1 MAKACPGSGCIPCTH
16 HGKYSFYSTSALKY
30 SLLNSGWQSG
40 MCTESPPAAYGSL
53 RVVLKIST
61 MSEWQAEPVSFFHR
75 TSFLFERKIE
85 KLWLFGLGYWQTFPR
100 KWTKE
105 DCHYQENNWQYLL
118 PMISLIFQAKV
129 RILISRYISLW
140 IWWLSNHYKHF

>member
-1 MAKACPGSGCIPCTH
+1 MSWQWLYSMYSPWKIFILFNLSSQIQSFKFWVTKWDVHRKPSGCIQKFESCLKDQH
-16 HGKYSFYSTSALKY
+16 HVWVASWTSK
-30 SLLNSGWQSG
+30 
-40 MCTESPPAAYGSL
+40 
-53 RVVLKIST
+53 
-61 MSEWQAEPVSFFHR
+61 FFHR